1 MAISKTMREAVYEK
15 YGGHCAYCGRSI
27 KYSEMQVDHFRPR
40 RAYNAEDSGG
50 DDISNLMPA
59 CRMCNHYKRANTLE
73 TFRRYIEEIP
83 RKLRQNY
90 IYKVGVAYGN
100 VVENEKPI
108 RFYFEEAGPMD
119 EYIKRGAIMGMPEL
133 PKQNAGGLLE
143 VAKELENFL
152 SNLQTVA
159 DISEANSDNVVKTV
173 NRTASESLNSIAECM
188 SSVARSIVHG
198 AEYIDKNKV
207 VLNYGGLTEIAPND
221 AAGIAKYFS
230 DQIKAIP
237 AEDVEPVRYG
247 LWAPVYESEISG
259 YDPALGGRDPVGA
272 YVCTN
277 CGAEAIFDCN
287 DQFVLSERCHKCG
300 AYMDAPETPKE

>member
-108 RFYFEEAGPMD
+108 RFYFEETGPMD
-119 EYIKRGAIMGMPEL
+119 EYIKRGAIMD
-133 PKQNAGGLLE
+133 GG
-143 VAKELENFL
+143 A
-152 SNLQTVA
+152 
-159 DISEANSDNVVKTV
+159 DNV
-173 NRTASESLNSIAECM
+173 
-188 SSVARSIVHG
+188 
-198 AEYIDKNKV
+198 
-207 VLNYGGLTEIAPND
+207 
-221 AAGIAKYFS
+221 
-230 DQIKAIP
+230 
-237 AEDVEPVRYG
+237 
-247 LWAPVYESEISG
+247 
-259 YDPALGGRDPVGA
+259 
-272 YVCTN
+272 
-277 CGAEAIFDCN
+277 
-287 DQFVLSERCHKCG
+287 
-300 AYMDAPETPKE
+300 